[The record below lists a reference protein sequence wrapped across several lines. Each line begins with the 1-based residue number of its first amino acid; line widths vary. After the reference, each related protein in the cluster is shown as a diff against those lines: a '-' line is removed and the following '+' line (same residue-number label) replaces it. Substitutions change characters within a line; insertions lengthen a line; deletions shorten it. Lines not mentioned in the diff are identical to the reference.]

1 MAEDDEIGKPAE
13 RQKML
18 RERVEI
24 TADVVRRASALAAA
38 KSPQLAVWA
47 DTKVRYLIIRQRGAA
62 AKWAVKAYAT
72 TRIIGDIRE
81 RHDGYLSPRAAR
93 ERAAEVYAELKAGT
107 PADAPAVVRQASWT
121 WQDLDREYQ
130 AMMAA
135 PRWVG
140 RRMKP
145 PSAGTCNDVRLAF
158 ARPSFVAMHG
168 TVLTDLTRPVVAAA
182 IAEITSHRQREKNA
196 AYFKAAMTWGAD
208 KKADASGLTEDVAR
222 WWDHLAAGDPDAETM
237 KAIEARRAQHLRNK
251 EALSVDSIGEIL
263 AAHERYCV
271 TCEKTDEE
279 TGRKFTVDREA
290 ADVISPGVRFG
301 MWWVC
306 ATANRRF
313 STVKL
318 RRDDLLADDPQNAGW
333 GRAMW
338 PADTMK
344 AKVGFWLPLPPA
356 VRDIA
361 TGSIEEYK
369 STLARYRGDHPSAWV
384 FASVRRHGRD
394 PSNDDVSVYPNSLN
408 RHLLRM
414 REAGAMKGLPYFSL
428 HLARSVMANF
438 LDTHVSPIASSL
450 VLAHT
455 LPQTAAESSPT
466 TREFYLTSQRMDVKS
481 EAMAAWSEA
490 LTAAVKKA
498 GGSLPTPRVH
508 RPPGR
513 MKKRAA

>member
-1 MAEDDEIGKPAE
+1 VTEVDEIGKPPE
-13 RQKML
+13 RQAML

-24 TADVVRRASALAAA
+24 TGEIVKRASALAAA

-62 AKWAVKAYAT
+62 AKWCVKAYST
-72 TRIIGDIRE
+72 TRVIGDVRE

-93 ERAAEVYAELKAGT
+93 ERAAEVYSELKAGT
-107 PADAPAVVRQASWT
+107 PADSPVVVRAPAWT

-130 AMMAA
+130 LMMSQ

-145 PSAGTCNDVRLAF
+145 PSAGTCDDVRLAF
-158 ARPSFVAMHG
+158 ARPSFVALHG
-168 TVLTDLTRPVVAAA
+168 TSLTDLTRPVVAAA
-182 IAEITSHRQREKNA
+182 IAEISSHRQREKNS
-196 AYFKAAMTWGAD
+196 AYFRAAMTWAAD

-222 WWDHLAAGDPDAETM
+222 WWDHLSAGDPDAATM
-237 KAIEARRAQHLRNK
+237 TAIEARRAQHLRRK
-251 EALSVDSIGEIL
+251 EALDVDSMGEIL
-263 AAHERYCV
+263 AAHERYCANR
-271 TCEKTDEE
+271 TAEDK
-279 TGRKFTVDREA
+279 
-290 ADVISPGVRFG
+290 ISPGIRFG
-301 MWWVC
+301 LWWV
-306 ATANRRF
+306 AMTANRRF

-318 RRDDLLADDPQNAGW
+318 RRDDLLPNDPLHAGW

-344 AKVGFWLPLPPA
+344 AKVGFWLPLPDA
-356 VRDIA
+356 VRDVA
-361 TGSIEEYK
+361 LGSIADY
-369 STLARYRGDHPSAWV
+369 STLVGNEHGEWPSTWV
-384 FASVRRHGRD
+384 FASTRRHGRD
-394 PSNDDVSVYPNSLN
+394 PENDDVSVYPNSLN

-414 REAGAMKGLPYFSL
+414 REAKALDGLPYFSL

-438 LDTHVSPIASSL
+438 LDTHVSPVASSL

-466 TREFYLTSQRMDVKS
+466 TREFYLTSQRMDIKS

-490 LTAAVKKA
+490 LTAAVRKA
-498 GGSLPTPRVH
+498 GGSLPAPREKRRAGKV
-508 RPPGR
+508 
-513 MKKRAA
+513 KQRAA

>member
-1 MAEDDEIGKPAE
+1 
-13 RQKML
+13 
-18 RERVEI
+18 VEI
-24 TADVVRRASALAAA
+24 TADVVKRASALAAA

-47 DTKVRYLIIRQRGAA
+47 DTKSRYLIIRQRGGA
-62 AKWAVKAYAT
+62 AKWAVKAYST

-93 ERAAEVYAELKAGT
+93 ERAAEVYAELKAG
-107 PADAPAVVRQASWT
+107 PRPEVPAVVRPAAWSWA
-121 WQDLDREYQ
+121 DLDREYQ
-130 AMMAA
+130 AMMAQ

-145 PSAGTCNDVRLAF
+145 PSAGTCDDVRLAF
-158 ARPSFVAMHG
+158 ARPSFQALHG
-168 TVLTDLTRPVVAAA
+168 TTLTDLTRPVVAAA
-182 IAEITSHRQREKNA
+182 IAEITSHRQREKNT
-196 AYFKAAMTWGAD
+196 AYFKAAMTWAAD

-222 WWDHLAAGDPDAETM
+222 WWDHLAAGDPDPATM
-237 KAIEARRAQHLRNK
+237 TAIEARRAQHLRRK
-251 EALSVDSIGEIL
+251 EALSIDSIAEIL
-263 AAHERYCV
+263 AAHERYCETV
-271 TCEKTDEE
+271 ERKDEE
-279 TGRKFTVDREA
+279 TGHKTIVRREA
-290 ADVISPGVRFG
+290 ADVVSPGVRFG
-301 MWWVC
+301 LWWVC

-318 RRDDLLADDPQNAGW
+318 RRDDLLAEDPQNEGW

-361 TGSIEEYK
+361 LGSIEEYTA
-369 STLARYRGDHPSAWV
+369 TLARYRGDVPSAWV

-414 REAGAMKGLPYFSL
+414 RKAKALDGLPYFSL

-438 LDTHVSPIASSL
+438 LDKKVSPIASSL

-455 LPQTAAESSPT
+455 LPQSAIGSSPT
-466 TREFYLTSQRMDVKS
+466 TREFYLTSQRMDIKA
-481 EAMAAWSEA
+481 EAMETWCEA
-490 LTAAVKKA
+490 LTASVKKA
-498 GGSLPTPRVH
+498 GGSLPVPREL

-513 MKKRAA
+513 AKHKAA